1 MQKRIVKGLGNTEQ
15 KCKQL
20 YLCSHKKE
28 KEKKRKKKRKEER
41 FFLKTG
47 FINIEVLANLTAFY
61 GVTF

>member
-28 KEKKRKKKRKEER
+28 KEKKGKKKGRKNVS
-41 FFLKTG
+41 F
-47 FINIEVLANLTAFY
+47 
-61 GVTF
+61 